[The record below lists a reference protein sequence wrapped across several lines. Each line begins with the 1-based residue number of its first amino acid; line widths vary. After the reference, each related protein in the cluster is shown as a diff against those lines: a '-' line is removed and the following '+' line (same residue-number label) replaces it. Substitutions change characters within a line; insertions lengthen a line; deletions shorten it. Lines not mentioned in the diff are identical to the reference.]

1 MARHYSMIR
10 HGNICL
16 TLACAFLFRTPGV
29 RRPVGGSYGYGFQ
42 GGLNGGL
49 GYGGYSGYGGYGG
62 MGGYGSLG
70 SYGSPFGGELSLT
83 NDRSY

>member
-1 MARHYSMIR
+1 MATFCLVYS
-10 HGNICL
+10 
-16 TLACAFLFRTPGV
+16 FLFCTPGV

-49 GYGGYSGYGGYGG
+49 GYGGYSGYRGYGG

-83 NDRSY
+83 ND